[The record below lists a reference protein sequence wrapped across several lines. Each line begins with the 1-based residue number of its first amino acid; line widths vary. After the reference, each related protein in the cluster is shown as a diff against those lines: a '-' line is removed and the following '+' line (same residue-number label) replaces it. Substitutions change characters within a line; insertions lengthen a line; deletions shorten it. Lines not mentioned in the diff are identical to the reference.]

1 MTVVYV
7 VATVVSAVARVNV
20 VGVFGCGDYCGDYC
34 GGYYGY
40 GCGCEIGVLLH
51 CVASYASWTSPYAV
65 IDEPPPVFALE
76 CAVLLV
82 KCFVRMVSP

>member
-7 VATVVSAVARVNV
+7 VATVVSVGARVNV
-20 VGVFGCGDYCGDYC
+20 VGVFGCGDYCG
-34 GGYYGY
+34 GYYGY
-40 GCGCEIGVLLH
+40 AGCGIGVLLH

-82 KCFVRMVSP
+82 RCFVRMVSP

>member
-1 MTVVYV
+1 MTVVDV

-20 VGVFGCGDYCGDYC
+20 VGVFGCG
-34 GGYYGY
+34 GYYGY
-40 GCGCEIGVLLH
+40 GCGIGVLLH

-65 IDEPPPVFALE
+65 IDEPPPVFAPE
-76 CAVLLV
+76 CAMLLV

>member
-1 MTVVYV
+1 M
-7 VATVVSAVARVNV
+7 VATVVSVVARVNV
-20 VGVFGCGDYCGDYC
+20 VGVFGCGDYY
-34 GGYYGY
+34 GYGYGYRY
-40 GCGCEIGVLLH
+40 GCGCGIGVLLH

-82 KCFVRMVSP
+82 RCFVRMVSP